1 MRSCRRLLVPLATLV
16 CLTFIRSATAQSPV
30 AAPARPRDA
39 ASALPAGVDAPPPP
53 IAPAVIAR
61 DPQSGK
67 ATIRA
72 VRTTAPMR
80 IDAELDEAIY
90 QSVPP
95 ISDFIQQ
102 EPRPGAPATEKTEAW
117 LLFDDINV
125 YVAVKA
131 YESEPDRMVLNELRR
146 DNLNG
151 LLQNE
156 HVAIAFD
163 TFFDRRNAIVV
174 GVNALG
180 GRFDGQVTNEREY
193 NGDWNPVW
201 NVRVGRFAGGWTV
214 EAALPFKGLRYRP
227 GRQQVWGFN
236 LRRVNRWKN
245 EQSYITKVPP
255 DLGFRGI
262 FQTSLAAVVVGLEA
276 PRATRTLEL
285 KPFATTDVTS
295 DYAARPQVRN
305 DPGAAVGLDVK
316 YGVTQNLTAD
326 FTVNTDF
333 AQVEADEQQVNLTR
347 FSLFFPEKREFFLEN
362 QGIFTFGGAAASGN
376 ANAAGDTPILFYSR
390 RIGLNGG
397 REIPIRGGGRLTGRA
412 GRFSIG
418 ALNILSSDDTTSQ
431 TPATNVSIL
440 RVKRDLL
447 RKSSIGLL
455 ATSRSVSPLTNR
467 SSQAVGVDATVAWGS
482 SWQFNSY
489 WAKTFNDGATTDD
502 ASYRAQLD
510 YPGDRYGL
518 QLEHLLVGDNF
529 TPDVGFVRRDNMR
542 KNYGQVRFS
551 PRPAH
556 STRIRKYVW
565 IGTYS
570 DIENTSG
577 RRESGSVEGE
587 FAFEFQNSDRWSFVR
602 TESYEYLPRPF
613 TIARGIT
620 LPVRSYAFVN
630 WKTTYAF
637 GQQRKLSGAMT
648 VEQGSFYD
656 GTKTTYSVSRG
667 RVEVTKRLS
676 LEPTL
681 ALNVVDLDEGAF
693 TSTVVGTRLTR
704 TVSPWAFASAL
715 LQYNSAAGSVSANVR
730 LRWEYRPGSELFVV
744 YNEDRDTFAPAFPS
758 TRNRA
763 LIFKVNRFFRY

>member
-1 MRSCRRLLVPLATLV
+1 MLLFRALLLSLV
-16 CLTFIRSATAQSPV
+16 CLTLVRTAAAQPAVATPPPP
-30 AAPARPRDA
+30 AAGA
-39 ASALPAGVDAPPPP
+39 ALPPGIDAPPPP
-53 IAPAVIAR
+53 IAPAVITR
-61 DPQSGK
+61 DPATGR

-72 VRTTAPMR
+72 VRIAVPLR
-80 IDAELDEAIY
+80 IDAQLDEAVY
-90 QSVPP
+90 QTVPP

-102 EPRPGAPATEKTEAW
+102 EPRAGSPATERTEAW
-117 LLFDDINV
+117 LLFDDTNV
-125 YVAVKA
+125 YVAIKA
-131 YESEPDRMVLNELRR
+131 YESAPDRMVLNELRR

-163 TFFDRRNAIVV
+163 TFFDRRNEILV

-201 NVRVGRFAGGWTV
+201 NVRVGRFDGGWTV
-214 EAALPFKGLRYRP
+214 EVALPFKGLRYSP

-236 LRRVNRWKN
+236 VRRVNRWKN
-245 EQSYITKVPP
+245 EQSYITRVPP

-262 FQTSLAAVVVGLEA
+262 FQASLAAVVVGLEA

-285 KPFATTDVTS
+285 KPFATTNLTS
-295 DYAARPQVRN
+295 DFTARPQVRN
-305 DPGAAVGLDVK
+305 APGAAVGLDVK
-316 YGVTQNLTAD
+316 YSVTQNLTSD

-418 ALNILSSDDTTSQ
+418 ALNIQSADEDVSG
-431 TPATNVSIL
+431 TPATNFSIL
-440 RVKRDLL
+440 RIKRDLL
-447 RKSSIGLL
+447 RKSSVGLL
-455 ATSRSVSPLTNR
+455 ATSRSISPLTDR
-467 SSQAVGVDATVAWGS
+467 STQALGFDTTVSWGS

-489 WAKTFNDGATTDD
+489 WAKTFTDGLARDD
-502 ASYRAQLD
+502 VSYRAQLD
-510 YPGDRYGL
+510 YPGDRYGV
-518 QLEHLLVGDNF
+518 QLERLVVGDNF
-529 TPDVGFVRRDNMR
+529 NPEVGFVRRDNMR
-542 KNYGQVRFS
+542 KNYGQLRFS
-551 PRPAH
+551 PRPRR
-556 STRIRKYVW
+556 SGRIRKYVW

-570 DIENTSG
+570 DIENTTG
-577 RRESGSVEGE
+577 RRESGATEAE

-602 TESYEYLPRPF
+602 TESYEFLPQPF
-613 TIARGIT
+613 TISRGVT
-620 LPVRSYAFVN
+620 LPVRSYDFAN
-630 WKTTYAF
+630 WKSTYAF
-637 GQQRKLSGAMT
+637 GQQRKLSGALT
-648 VEQGSFYD
+648 YEQGSFYN
-656 GTKTTYSVSRG
+656 GTKTTYSMSRG
-667 RVEVTKRLS
+667 RIEVTKLLS

-681 ALNVVDLDEGAF
+681 ALNLVDLDEGSF
-693 TSTVVGTRLTR
+693 TSTVFGTRITR

-715 LQYNSAAGSVSANVR
+715 IQYNSATSSVSANVR
-730 LRWEYRPGSELFVV
+730 LRWEYRPGSELFIV
-744 YNEDRDTFAPAFPS
+744 YNEDRDTLAPSVPT